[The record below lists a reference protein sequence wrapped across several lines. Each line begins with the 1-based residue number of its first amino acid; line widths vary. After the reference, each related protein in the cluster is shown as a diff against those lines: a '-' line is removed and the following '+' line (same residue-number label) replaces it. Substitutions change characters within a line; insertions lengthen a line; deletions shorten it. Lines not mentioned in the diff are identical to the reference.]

1 MELAAVESAPV
12 KRKAKFLLAAK
23 VLFSVVLLALVLAKV
38 DPGSILQVL
47 VKANI
52 WLIVAWY
59 ALVPVVVWLSAW
71 RWEVLAP
78 SLPFSTALKY
88 TWIGVFYA
96 HVLPGAIS
104 GDIAKGVSL
113 AFKDNAARTGLAASI
128 VAEKVIGLTALLLF
142 FDLACAVVYVL
153 YGEAFSEVR
162 RLAVIALILSII
174 GIVTAVVVFGAAM
187 RFRRNAGERS
197 RSPVGRAVYSVA
209 TAVKVYSDKPM
220 ILLQAFGLSVAIHI
234 VNIFA
239 LYLSLRALHVDAG
252 IPFASV
258 VYPVISVMVLMPISI
273 SGIGVRDVTL
283 VILFTLFG
291 LPPASGVAM
300 SWLALFATVPNIIIG
315 GTIQLLEIY
324 KKRKLASGD

>member
-1 MELAAVESAPV
+1 VN
-12 KRKAKFLLAAK
+12 RKAKYLLAAK
-23 VLFSVVLLALVLAKV
+23 LLFSVVLLALVLEKV

-142 FDLACAVVYVL
+142 FDLACAVVYVR
-153 YGEAFSEVR
+153 YGDGFNELR
-162 RLAVIALILSII
+162 RLAVIALMLSLV
-174 GIVTAVVVFGAAM
+174 GIAAGLVALGAAM
-187 RFRRNAGERS
+187 RVKRNAGGS
-197 RSPVGRAVYSVA
+197 SPSPVGRAVYSLA
-209 TAVKVYSDKPM
+209 SAVKIYSDAPM
-220 ILLQAFGLSVAIHI
+220 ILLEAFGISVAIHI
-234 VNIFA
+234 VNIFG

-252 IPFASV
+252 VPFASV
-258 VYPVISVMVLMPISI
+258 VYPVVSVMLLLPISI
-273 SGIGVRDVTL
+273 SGIGVRDATL
-283 VILFTLFG
+283 AILFSLFG
-291 LPPASGVAM
+291 LPPASGVAI
-300 SWLALFATVPNIIIG
+300 SWLALFATVPNIVIG

-324 KKRKLASGD
+324 RKR